1 VAKVG
6 EWAAKLKGCVDKL
19 WEWVAKQGDRWP
31 SSGMGALWAAKRVA
45 LLAVFLVCIQTT
57 LKNDI

>member
-6 EWAAKLKGCVDKL
+6 EWASKLKGWADKL

-31 SSGMGALWAAKRVA
+31 SSGMGG
-45 LLAVFLVCIQTT
+45 
-57 LKNDI
+57 